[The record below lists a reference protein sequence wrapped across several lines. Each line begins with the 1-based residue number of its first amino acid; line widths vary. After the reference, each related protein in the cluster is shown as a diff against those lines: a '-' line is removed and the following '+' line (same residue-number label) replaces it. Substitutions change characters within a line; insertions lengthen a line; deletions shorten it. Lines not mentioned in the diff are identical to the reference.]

1 MAKSNKPLNIYPE
14 HYYDKDGYLK
24 PPKILYFSIVYLLR
38 GYIIIALSS
47 SYGSNT
53 ETLLNIFYPQL
64 SLLYIHLIIGI
75 PALVSFVLLTARFT
89 LREKQRFW
97 PLKTIKPLILLG
109 LIMDVILHIH
119 IAQLQYW
126 QFDWVLGGQL
136 FIAWLLL
143 YFVTKAKQNTSV

>member
-1 MAKSNKPLNIYPE
+1 MSKENRNITIYPE

-53 ETLLNIFYPQL
+53 ETLLGIFYPQL
-64 SLLYIHLIIGI
+64 SLLYIHLVIGL
-75 PALVSFVLLTARFT
+75 PALVSFVLLTARFS

-97 PLKTIKPLILLG
+97 PLKAIKPLIILG
-109 LIMDVILHIH
+109 LIMDVLLHIH

-126 QFDWVLGGQL
+126 QFDWILGGQL
-136 FIAWLLL
+136 LVSWLLL
-143 YFVTKAKQNTSV
+143 YFVAKRKLNTNI